1 VYKIFY
7 QKKLTIRG
15 KKLAVILLRPIDKM
29 INATSYQWQILQ
41 SRCVIWWTSQFN
53 PCTSDFYPNV

>member
-1 VYKIFY
+1 
-7 QKKLTIRG
+7 
-15 KKLAVILLRPIDKM
+15 LAVILLRPIDKM